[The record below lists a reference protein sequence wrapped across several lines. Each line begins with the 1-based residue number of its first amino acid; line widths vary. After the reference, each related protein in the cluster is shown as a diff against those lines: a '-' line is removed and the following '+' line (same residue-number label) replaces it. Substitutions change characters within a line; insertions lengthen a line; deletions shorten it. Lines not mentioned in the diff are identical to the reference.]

1 MLMQPAPSSET
12 SRVPSLRFFM
22 GLAPLRSWLAAH
34 AIGATAN
41 PAPTKAVLVS
51 SSRRV
56 SAVPS
61 CELDSRG
68 VVLQFIAVFPMRRHQ
83 CRSLPLKENPLAA
96 HAL

>member
-1 MLMQPAPSSET
+1 
-12 SRVPSLRFFM
+12 M
-22 GLAPLRSWLAAH
+22 GAGEVFNPNHEPAAH

-51 SSRRV
+51 RSRRV

-68 VVLQFIAVFPMRRHQ
+68 VVLQFIAGFSYASTPM
-83 CRSLPLKENPLAA
+83 
-96 HAL
+96 